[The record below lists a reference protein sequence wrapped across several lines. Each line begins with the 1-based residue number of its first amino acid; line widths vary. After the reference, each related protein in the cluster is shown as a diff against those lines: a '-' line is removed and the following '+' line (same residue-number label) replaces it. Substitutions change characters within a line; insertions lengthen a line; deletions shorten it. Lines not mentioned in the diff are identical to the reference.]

1 MTTDGVDLA
10 AAFEESRSGTASTVR
25 EQMAEA
31 TQGMTYGG
39 TQKFERALGT

>member
-1 MTTDGVDLA
+1 M
-10 AAFEESRSGTASTVR
+10 
-25 EQMAEA
+25 EQMTEA